1 MFNKRKHA
9 YDPLSLTRELLAFNT
24 INPPGVERNCAEYV
38 GKLLEDGGFKVDF
51 YEFDESRTSLIARME
66 GSEKKAPICFT
77 GHLDTIPLGTKRWS
91 KDPFKGEVDG
101 DKLYGRGSSDMKS
114 GVAAMIVASLRLAKM
129 SKGKAPM
136 TLVITAGEE
145 TGSQGA
151 AYLSNLGNVL
161 GKSGAIVVGEPT
173 SNYPLV
179 GHKGSLWLEIQTTGV
194 TAHGSMPE
202 KGVNA
207 IYKAVEAVTKL
218 QKFDFNVAPHPFL
231 GKPTLNVGTIAGGL
245 NINSVP
251 DQATIGVDIRTIPG
265 LNNNDVYEKLQS
277 YLGEEVKLRRVVDV
291 DSVTADP
298 QDDWIQEVFAI
309 LESILKERPEP
320 RGVAYFTDASI
331 LTPAFGNPPT
341 VILGPGEPDMAHKT
355 DEFCYISKIEEA
367 AQAYLEIA
375 TKWSNR

>member
-1 MFNKRKHA
+1 MKTDL
-9 YDPLSLTRELLAFNT
+9 DPLSLTRELLAFNT

-77 GHLDTIPLGTKRWS
+77 GHLDTIPLGAKRWS

-218 QKFDFNVAPHPFL
+218 QEFDFNVAPHPFL

-331 LTPAFGNPPT
+331 LTPAYGNPPT

>member
-1 MFNKRKHA
+1 MKTDL
-9 YDPLSLTRELLAFNT
+9 DPLSLTRELLAFNT

-38 GKLLEDGGFKVDF
+38 GQLLEDGGFKVDF

-77 GHLDTIPLGTKRWS
+77 GHLDTIPLGAKRWS

-218 QKFDFNVAPHPFL
+218 QKFDFNVPPHPFL

-251 DQATIGVDIRTIPG
+251 DRATIGVDIRTIPG

>member
-1 MFNKRKHA
+1 MKTDL
-9 YDPLSLTRELLAFNT
+9 DPLSLTRELLAFNT

-38 GKLLEDGGFKVDF
+38 GQLLEDGGFKVDF

-77 GHLDTIPLGTKRWS
+77 GHLDTIPLGAKSWS

-218 QKFDFNVAPHPFL
+218 QEFDFNVPPHQFL

-331 LTPAFGNPPT
+331 LTPAYGNPPT

-355 DEFCYISKIEEA
+355 DEFCYVYKIEEA
-367 AQAYLEIA
+367 AEAYLEIA